1 MASVMPETSIFSSDI
16 AAVARIDAVP
26 IILNMVKHVT
36 GMRFAAV
43 ARVTDEHWVALAVDD
58 SLDFGLKPG
67 GELVL
72 ESTICHEIRQDG
84 QPVIFTH
91 ASEHP
96 LYANHHTPKTYQLES
111 YASIPIITGNGE
123 FFGTLCAIDTVPAH
137 FDENA
142 VLKTLGLFAQLIA
155 MHLDLRGDLEKSENA
170 LADATEA
177 GRLREQFIAVLG
189 HDLRTP
195 LSAIR
200 MSADLLE
207 SKLGDRRERGLAGAI
222 RKSSQR
228 MGSLIE
234 DVLDFARGR
243 LGGGIPVRRSVVDDL
258 QSVFDS
264 VVAEIQASEPDILI
278 HQNMEIPSGIY
289 CDPTRIGQLLSNL
302 LGNAVRHGAREHPIE
317 VAAKLDG
324 NEFVLS
330 VANQGTCIPEALMP
344 LLFQPFKRSEGG
356 QRGEGLGL
364 GLYIASQIL
373 EGHKGTLSA
382 SSSPDQGTCFV
393 ARFPAR
399 LDKV

>member
-1 MASVMPETSIFSSDI
+1 MSQNDTFTQDI

-26 IILNMVKHVT
+26 IILDMVKHVT

-43 ARVTDEHWVALAVDD
+43 ARVTDAHWVALAVDD
-58 SLDFGLKPG
+58 AIDFGLKPG

-72 ESTICHEIRQDG
+72 ESTICHEIRQNR
-84 QPVIFTH
+84 QPVVFTH

-96 LYANHHTPKTYQLES
+96 VYAHHHTPKAYRLES
-111 YASIPIITGNGE
+111 YASIPIVKADGE

-137 FDENA
+137 FDECA

-155 MHLDLRGDLEKSENA
+155 MHLDLRDDLEKSENA
-170 LADATEA
+170 LADATKI

-207 SKLGDRRERGLAGAI
+207 SRLEDKRERGLASAI

-228 MGSLIE
+228 MGALIE

-243 LGGGIPVRRSVVDDL
+243 LGGGIPVRRTRVDDL
-258 QSVFDS
+258 QAVFISVI
-264 VVAEIQASEPDILI
+264 AEIQASEPDVQIE
-278 HQNMEIPSGIY
+278 QDFTIPAGIY

-302 LGNAVRHGAREHPIE
+302 VGNAVTHGSRETPVRI
-317 VAAKLDG
+317 VATTEGD
-324 NEFVLS
+324 ECVLS
-330 VANQGTCIPEALMP
+330 VTNHGACIPDALIP
-344 LLFQPFKRSEGG
+344 LLFQPFKRSDGG

-373 EGHKGTLSA
+373 EGHGGTLSV

-393 ARFPAR
+393 ARFPVR
-399 LDKV
+399 L

>member
-1 MASVMPETSIFSSDI
+1 MSQNDAFTQDI

-26 IILNMVKHVT
+26 IILDMVKHVT

-43 ARVTDEHWVALAVDD
+43 ARVTDQHWVALAVDD
-58 SLDFGLKPG
+58 SINFGLKPG

-72 ESTICHEIRQDG
+72 ESTICHEIRQNR

-96 LYANHHTPKTYQLES
+96 LYAHHHTPKTYQLES
-111 YASIPIITGNGE
+111 YASIPIVTANGE

-137 FDENA
+137 FDECA

-170 LADATEA
+170 LADATQA

-207 SKLGDRRERGLAGAI
+207 SRLEDKRERGLASAI

-228 MGSLIE
+228 MGALIE

-243 LGGGIPVRRSVVDDL
+243 LGGGIPVRRTRVDDL
-258 QSVFDS
+258 QGVFSSVI
-264 VVAEIQASEPDILI
+264 AEIQASEPDVQIE
-278 HQNMEIPSGIY
+278 QDFAIPSGIY

-302 LGNAVRHGAREHPIE
+302 VGNAVTHGSRETPVRI
-317 VAAKLDG
+317 VAKTEGDDL
-324 NEFVLS
+324 VLS
-330 VANQGTCIPEALMP
+330 VTNHGACIPDALMP
-344 LLFQPFKRSEGG
+344 LLFQPFKRSDGG

-373 EGHKGTLSA
+373 EGHGGTLTV
-382 SSSPDQGTCFV
+382 SSSADQGTCFV
-393 ARFPAR
+393 ARFPVR
-399 LDKV
+399 P

>member
-1 MASVMPETSIFSSDI
+1 MSENDVFTQDI

-26 IILNMVKHVT
+26 IILDMVKHVT

-43 ARVTDEHWVALAVDD
+43 ARVTDTHWVALAVDD
-58 SLDFGLKPG
+58 AIDFGLKPG
-67 GELVL
+67 GELLL
-72 ESTICHEIRQDG
+72 ESTICHEIRQNR
-84 QPVIFTH
+84 QPVVFTH

-96 LYANHHTPKTYQLES
+96 VYAHHHTPKTYRLES
-111 YASIPIITGNGE
+111 YASIPIVKANGE

-137 FDENA
+137 FDEGA

-155 MHLDLRGDLEKSENA
+155 MHLDLRGDLERSENA
-170 LADATEA
+170 LADATQT

-207 SKLGDRRERGLAGAI
+207 SRLEDKRERGLASAI

-228 MGSLIE
+228 MGALVE

-243 LGGGIPVRRSVVDDL
+243 LGGGIPVRRTRVDDL
-258 QSVFDS
+258 QGVFSSVI
-264 VVAEIQASEPDILI
+264 AEVQASEPDAQIE
-278 HQNMEIPSGIY
+278 QDFSIPSGVY

-302 LGNAVRHGAREHPIE
+302 VGNAVTHGTRESPVRIVAKTEGDE
-317 VAAKLDG
+317 V
-324 NEFVLS
+324 VLS
-330 VANQGTCIPEALMP
+330 VTNHGACIPDALVP
-344 LLFQPFKRSEGG
+344 LLFQPFKRSDGG

-364 GLYIASQIL
+364 GLYIASQII
-373 EGHKGTLSA
+373 EGHGGTLSV

-393 ARFPAR
+393 ARFPAHR
-399 LDKV
+399 

>member
-1 MASVMPETSIFSSDI
+1 MPDTSDFSHDI

-43 ARVTDEHWVALAVDD
+43 ARVTDHNWVALAVDD
-58 SLDFGLKPG
+58 SINFGLKPG

-72 ESTICHEIRQDG
+72 ESTICHEIRQNS

-91 ASEHP
+91 ASAHP
-96 LYANHHTPKTYQLES
+96 IYAQHHTPRTYQLES
-111 YASIPIITGNGE
+111 YASIPIIKANGE

-137 FDENA
+137 FDEHA

-155 MHLDLRGDLEKSENA
+155 MNLDVQGDLEKTENA
-170 LADATEA
+170 LADATES

-207 SKLGDRRERGLAGAI
+207 VKLEDKRERRLASAI

-228 MGSLIE
+228 MTALIE

-243 LGGGIPVRRSVVDDL
+243 LGGGIPVKRALVDDL
-258 QSVFDS
+258 ESVFHS
-264 VVAEIQASEPDILI
+264 IVAEIHASEPDAQINLSMLI
-278 HQNMEIPSGIY
+278 PAGIY
-289 CDPTRIGQLLSNL
+289 CDPARMGQLLSNL
-302 LGNAVRHGAREHPIE
+302 VSNAVKHGAQDLPIE
-317 VAAKLDG
+317 VSARTDG
-324 NEFVLS
+324 SDLLLS
-330 VANQGTCIPEALMP
+330 VANQGACIPEALMP

-356 QRGEGLGL
+356 KRGEGLGL
-364 GLYIASQIL
+364 GLYIASQIM
-373 EGHKGTLSA
+373 EGHQGTISV
-382 SSSPDQGTCFV
+382 SSSPEQGTCFV
-393 ARFPAR
+393 ARFPAS
-399 LDKV
+399 LTQI